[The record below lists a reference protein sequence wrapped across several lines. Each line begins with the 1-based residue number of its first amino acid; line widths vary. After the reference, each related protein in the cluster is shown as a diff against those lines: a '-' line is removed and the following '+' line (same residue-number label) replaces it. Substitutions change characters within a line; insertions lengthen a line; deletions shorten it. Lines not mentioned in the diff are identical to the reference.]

1 MVWGFIDCRRFQFH
15 IDDLNNRHAKRFVDM
30 LDGFGLQQHVKGPT
44 HNKGHTLDLIITR
57 SVVGLDDNLVRRVKV
72 RDPCIADHF
81 AVHCELHLQKPRFGK
96 KVVKFRK
103 LRSIDIDSFCEDRRD
118 SDLLQTSYSHLN
130 TLVEQYDRTLLSIL
144 DKHAPQIKQQVTVR
158 PSAPWYTQEVADEKN
173 KRRRLERKWRKSK
186 MQSDRE
192 RYVHQRY
199 VVNNLICNLKTT
211 YYREIISENSGNQK
225 VLFNTVNKLLQKSR
239 CSLANAIADFFAQKI
254 DKIHADL
261 HEKRTADP
269 DLSSSESTRF
279 QVELSDFAVL
289 SQDTVKEYACKSA
302 KKSCNLDPLPASL
315 MKNCLN
321 TLLPTI
327 TNIVNLSL
335 STGTMPETLKV
346 AELVPA
352 LKKHDA
358 DHEQFSNFR
367 PISNLVMVL

>member
-1 MVWGFIDCRRFQFH
+1 M
-15 IDDLNNRHAKRFVDM
+15 
-30 LDGFGLQQHVKGPT
+30 
-44 HNKGHTLDLIITR
+44 
-57 SVVGLDDNLVRRVKV
+57 VGLDDDLVRRVKV

-81 AVHCELHLQKPRFGK
+81 VVHCELHLQKPRLGK

-118 SDLLQTSYSHLN
+118 SDLLQNSYSHLN

-192 RYVHQRY
+192 RYVHQCY

-254 DKIHADL
+254 NKIHADL

-269 DLSSSESTRF
+269 DLSSSESTRC
-279 QVELSDFAVL
+279 QVELSDFAVF
-289 SQDTVKEYACKSA
+289 SQDTVKEYACEEIMRR
-302 KKSCNLDPLPASL
+302 NQRR
-315 MKNCLN
+315 NHV
-321 TLLPTI
+321 T
-327 TNIVNLSL
+327 
-335 STGTMPETLKV
+335 
-346 AELVPA
+346 
-352 LKKHDA
+352 
-358 DHEQFSNFR
+358 
-367 PISNLVMVL
+367 